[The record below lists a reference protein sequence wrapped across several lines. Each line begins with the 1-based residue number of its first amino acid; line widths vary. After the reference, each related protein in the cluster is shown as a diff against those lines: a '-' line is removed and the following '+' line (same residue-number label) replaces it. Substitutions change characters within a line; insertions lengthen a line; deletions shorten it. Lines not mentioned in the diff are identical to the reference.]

1 MLHLFTSKELP
12 SSSENKSSDSAAE
25 SRLSERDTSRFHN
38 TLFVFV
44 KGNGPGGMSEKYL
57 EYWPSQQCIGGS
69 GHGGKGG
76 YPAFQD
82 ILNAGYSGLEYGME
96 DTNVLLGGSSG
107 TRT

>member
-25 SRLSERDTSRFHN
+25 SRISERDTSRFHN

-82 ILNAGYSGLEYGME
+82 ILNAGYSGLEYGKE
-96 DTNVLLGGSSG
+96 DTKVLLGGSSG
-107 TRT
+107 TLT